1 MAALERTNTMK
12 ITADMVCAIALGI
25 GLIGCIV
32 MGMENTAGVIVGAIG
47 GYMGKVIGDNRQ
59 IRKDE
64 YK

>member
-1 MAALERTNTMK
+1 MK